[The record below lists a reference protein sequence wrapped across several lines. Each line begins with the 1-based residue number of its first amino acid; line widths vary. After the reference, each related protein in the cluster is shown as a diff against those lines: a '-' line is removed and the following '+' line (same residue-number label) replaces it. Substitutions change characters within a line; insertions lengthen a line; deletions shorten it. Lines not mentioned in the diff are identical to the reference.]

1 MTILITSSLTSLTSL
16 TSPASPGS
24 PGFQAPGL
32 ELFDFPPLW
41 AGAPYWLTKP
51 ILMAVLAAALVCGV
65 CWAAFANPK
74 VVPRGL
80 QNVVE
85 LGYVF
90 VRDQAARPF
99 LGKDADRWMGLL
111 LSVFFLVWIWNLMGV
126 VPLVQIPVS
135 SFLAFPAVIAVS
147 VYVLKIYLG
156 VTRHGVAGY
165 VRGLFPR
172 GLPLGAYVLVIPL
185 ELLYTLVTSLF
196 AHMLRLAANMFAGH
210 LILAFFSMVG
220 FWFLF
225 EHPTPLGVPVG
236 VAGVL
241 MAIAITALEMFVQFL
256 QAFLFT
262 LLTAMFIGTALNP
275 EH

>member
-1 MTILITSSLTSLTSL
+1 MTILITSSFTASA
-16 TSPASPGS
+16 SPASPG
-24 PGFQAPGL
+24 FRAPGL

-90 VRDQAARPF
+90 VRDQVARPF

-126 VPLVQIPVS
+126 VPLVQLPVS

-147 VYVLKIYLG
+147 VYVLKIYVG
-156 VTRHGVAGY
+156 VRRHGAVGY
-165 VRGLFPR
+165 VRGLMPR
-172 GLPLGAYVLVIPL
+172 GLPVLAYVLVIPL
-185 ELLYTLVTSLF
+185 ELLYTFVSSLF

-225 EHPTPLGVPVG
+225 EHPSPLGVPVG
-236 VAGVL
+236 MAGVL
-241 MAIAITALEMFVQFL
+241 MTIAVTALEMLVQFL